1 MVKKN
6 NLKESKEIKMQ
17 THFLNETSVRTSV
30 NYGINN
36 IKIYLMKISKKHLK
50 ILVFQQMR

>member
-1 MVKKN
+1 
-6 NLKESKEIKMQ
+6 MQ

-36 IKIYLMKISKKHLK
+36 IKKISKKHLK